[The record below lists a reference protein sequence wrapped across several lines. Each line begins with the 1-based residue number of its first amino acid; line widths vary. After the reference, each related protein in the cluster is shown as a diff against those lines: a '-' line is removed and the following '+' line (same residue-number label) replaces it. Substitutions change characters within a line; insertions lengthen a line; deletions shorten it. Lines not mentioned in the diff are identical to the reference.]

1 MRLRQDKDALYNSRI
16 ISCLLEGGTY
26 TTFAIADN
34 VGLSEKTVRTK
45 INQINDRM
53 VREDLGRIC
62 KKQGAGVWLEADEE
76 QKKRLREKL
85 TADNRLLPAAQLDN
99 RNKQLIGKLL
109 KLGAG
114 EITTLQQLS
123 DSLYLSPPTVG
134 RLIKDVSYWFE
145 ERNLKVE
152 SLRSKG
158 IRLTGDEYGFRI
170 AIRDYMM
177 EMMPEVMEALMGT
190 FAPGVDTARIRRI
203 IVEAENA
210 WRIELADDSFK
221 MAWIMTCLSLA
232 RRKTAGQASYPAGGA
247 DIQNYNEYSFAE
259 SIYQRIEKV
268 YQIQISEDDIMLL
281 AVLLL
286 TAKKIKNF
294 ANLQEEDFAKK
305 YDKDLSAFVRL
316 VIETIDAVLD
326 IDLSGDQILYESL
339 LLHMRSAIFRMK
351 YSTATGESI
360 SKYVKKEYKQTFLA
374 TWSTSNLFEEYY
386 DVQVTEDELAGIA
399 LYIQAAIIRQK
410 KGLPLTALLISEKGM
425 ASSQL
430 AIEML
435 KYNIPEI
442 MEIQAV
448 SNHDLRLAQYRDV
461 DVIINTSG
469 SGIEDARVVNV
480 GSRLNE
486 QGIELV
492 RQKVNQIFSFRKKPE
507 FHFSGLCHQLFEV
520 DLFLVHP
527 QIEDKDQLITMM
539 VKKLEEKGDVT
550 PNYLSSVFDR
560 ERATTTSIGRG
571 IAIPHGNMTEVNEPR
586 IVVAILEKPIP
597 WHEDMV
603 DVVFLLAV
611 KMTSNFEI
619 RRTKQ
624 FYKDFLQLTDDDEN
638 LTAMKKMDS
647 ALDLY
652 QYFIK

>member
-1 MRLRQDKDALYNSRI
+1 MRQDKDALYHSRI
-16 ISCLLEGGTY
+16 ISCLLAGEIY
-26 TTFAIADN
+26 TTSAIADN

-45 INQINDRM
+45 VNQINDWM
-53 VREDLGRIC
+53 VRENLGRIC

-76 QKKRLREKL
+76 QKKRLRENL
-85 TADNRLLPAAQLDN
+85 TGDNRLLPAAQLDN
-99 RNKQLIGKLL
+99 RDKQLIGKLL
-109 KLGAG
+109 KLKPG
-114 EITTLQQLS
+114 ETTTLQQLS
-123 DSLYLSPPTVG
+123 ESLYLSAPTVG
-134 RLIKDVSYWFE
+134 RLMKDVSYWFE
-145 ERNLKVE
+145 ERNLKIV
-152 SLRSKG
+152 SVRSKG
-158 IRLTGDEYGFRI
+158 VGLTGNEYGFRI

-177 EMMPEVMEALMGT
+177 EMMPEVLEALMGT

-232 RRKTAGQASYPAGGA
+232 RRRTAGQASYLASGE

-268 YQIQISEDDIMLL
+268 YQIPISEDDIMLL

-286 TAKKIKNF
+286 TAKKMKNF
-294 ANLQEEDFAKK
+294 TNPQDRDFTKK
-305 YDKDLSAFVRL
+305 YDKDLGEFVKL

-326 IDLSGDQILYESL
+326 IDLSEDQVLYESL

-374 TWSTSNLFEEYY
+374 TWSTSSLFEEYY

-410 KGLPLTALLISEKGM
+410 KGRPLTALLISGKGM
-425 ASSQL
+425 ATSQF

-435 KYNIPEI
+435 KYNVPEL

-448 SNHDLRLAQYRDV
+448 SNHDFRLEPYRDV
-461 DVIINTSG
+461 DVIVNMSDFVIDDS
-469 SGIEDARVVNV
+469 RVVHV
-480 GSRLNE
+480 GPRMNE

-492 RQKVNQIFSFRKKPE
+492 RRKVNQIFSFRKKPE
-507 FHFSGLCHQLFEV
+507 FRFNGLCHQLFEM
-520 DLFLVHP
+520 DLLLLRP
-527 QIEDKDQLITMM
+527 QVENKDQLITMM
-539 VKKLEEKGDVT
+539 VKKLEDKGDVT
-550 PNYLSSVFDR
+550 PYYLSSVFDR

-571 IAIPHGNMTEVNEPR
+571 IAIPHGNMAEINESR
-586 IVVAILEKPIP
+586 IVVAILEKPIA

-619 RRTKQ
+619 KRTKQ

-638 LTAMKKMDS
+638 LEAMKVMNS
-647 ALDLY
+647 ALELY

>member
-1 MRLRQDKDALYNSRI
+1 MKQDKDALYNSRI
-16 ISCLLEGGTY
+16 INCLLEGGTY
-26 TTFAIADN
+26 TTFAVADN
-34 VGLSEKTVRTK
+34 VGLSEKTVRTR
-45 INQINDRM
+45 INQINDWM
-53 VREDLGRIC
+53 IRENLGRIC

-76 QKKRLREKL
+76 QKKRLRANL

-109 KLGAG
+109 KLKAG

-134 RLIKDVSYWFE
+134 RLVKDVSYWFE

-232 RRKTAGQASYPAGGA
+232 RRQTAGQTFYRTNRD

-259 SIYQRIEKV
+259 SIYQRIERV
-268 YQIQISEDDIMLL
+268 YQIQISEEDVMLL

-294 ANLQEEDFAKK
+294 ANLQGEDFTKK
-305 YDKDLSAFVRL
+305 YDKDLAAFVRL

-326 IDLSGDQILYESL
+326 IDLSEDTVLYESL

-374 TWSTSNLFEEYY
+374 TWSTSSLFEEYY

-410 KGLPLTALLISEKGM
+410 KGRPLTALFISEKGL

-448 SNHDLRLAQYRDV
+448 SNHDFKLDQYRDV
-461 DVIINTSG
+461 DVIVNTSD
-469 SGIEDARVVNV
+469 SRIEDSRVVNV
-480 GSRLNE
+480 GPRLNE
-486 QGIELV
+486 QGIEMV
-492 RQKVNQIFSFRKKPE
+492 RQKVSQIFSYRKKPE
-507 FHFSGLCHQLFEV
+507 FRFNGLCHQLFEM
-520 DLFLVHP
+520 DLLLLRPKV
-527 QIEDKDQLITMM
+527 EEKDQLITMM

-550 PNYLSSVFDR
+550 PHYLSSVFDR

-571 IAIPHGNMTEVNEPR
+571 IAIPHGNMAEINESR
-586 IVVAILEKPIP
+586 IVVAILDKPIA

-638 LTAMKKMDS
+638 LEAMKKMDS